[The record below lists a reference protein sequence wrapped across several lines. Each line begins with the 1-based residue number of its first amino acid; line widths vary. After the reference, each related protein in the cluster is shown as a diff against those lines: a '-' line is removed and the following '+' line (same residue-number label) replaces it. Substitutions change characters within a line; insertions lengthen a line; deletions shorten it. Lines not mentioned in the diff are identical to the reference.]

1 MRPGTYFDIEF
12 ELAGSGAVETTMRA
26 GDEAEVFRFAR
37 ENLQPNSS
45 LLVACLGDGVD
56 YGNLI
61 IEVDAQGETEVRAL
75 EHRGFLVKQVS
86 LEQALG
92 ILEYWLPS
100 QDRSPG
106 VQWLEE

>member
-12 ELAGSGAVETTMRA
+12 ELAGSGAVETGRRA
-26 GDEAEVFRFAR
+26 GNEADVSKFAR

-61 IEVDAQGETEVRAL
+61 LEVDAQGDVVVRAL
-75 EHRGFLVKQVS
+75 EHRGFVVKRVS
-86 LEQALG
+86 LVQALG
-92 ILEYWLPS
+92 VLEYWLPS
-100 QDRSPG
+100 QERSPS